1 MVKKCFFFVKP
12 SLYEVFLLQGV
23 LICISSLQKV
33 IFVMLL
39 VSYPCNTRDLIGAT
53 FKLEC
58 EDVLAK
64 VKWKL
69 DPHLYG
75 NLILIQHLN
84 KADASVAYRC
94 IET

>member
-1 MVKKCFFFVKP
+1 MP
-12 SLYEVFLLQGV
+12 ILYYERDSHGHVHVGV
-23 LICISSLQKV
+23 CICYVCIK
-33 IFVMLL
+33 L
-39 VSYPCNTRDLIGAT
+39 VSYPVNSRDLIWAT

-64 VKWKL
+64 IKWKL